1 MRPRSE
7 PQPQDVEKLL
17 KSRFITQKRNQLV
30 RKVAANR
37 DQMSLGSLVVKE
49 FPVNET
55 NRTVVTNFVK
65 VEKKN
70 RITDGKEPL
79 IKRPLQPR

>member
-1 MRPRSE
+1 
-7 PQPQDVEKLL
+7 
-17 KSRFITQKRNQLV
+17 
-30 RKVAANR
+30 
-37 DQMSLGSLVVKE
+37 MSLGSLVVKE